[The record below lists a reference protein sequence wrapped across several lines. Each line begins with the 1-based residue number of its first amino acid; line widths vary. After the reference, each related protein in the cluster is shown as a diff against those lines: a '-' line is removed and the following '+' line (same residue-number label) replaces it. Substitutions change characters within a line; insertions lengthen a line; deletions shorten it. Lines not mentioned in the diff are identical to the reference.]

1 MKTTKFAIL
10 LVLSIVLMNSCQSNN
25 RKAPSQEDVGEF
37 TSAVEKVTNMLQPES
52 ASLIFTL
59 DGVRYELDT
68 KNVKPT
74 FIPFTSFRPAN
85 EEEGDH
91 EDQSI
96 IWMQGKDKTNNNIEI
111 HFETTLNQKITN
123 GIFTTSNGSITI
135 EKDGK
140 NKYYQIQN
148 LELKI
153 SNVSEKQFNEELSA
167 YSLDMAFNGTIE
179 TVGSNGKAFEITDG
193 KYEVKY

>member
-25 RKAPSQEDVGEF
+25 RKAPSQEDVDEF
-37 TSAVEKVTNMLQPES
+37 TSAVEKVTNMLQPKS

-74 FIPFTSFRPAN
+74 FIPFTSFRLAN